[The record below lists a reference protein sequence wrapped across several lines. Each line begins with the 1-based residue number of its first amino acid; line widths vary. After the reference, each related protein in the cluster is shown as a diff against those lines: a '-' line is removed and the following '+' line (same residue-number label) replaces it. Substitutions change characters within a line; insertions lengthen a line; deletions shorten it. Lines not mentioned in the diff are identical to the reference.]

1 MLKIPTKFSLLTPQT
16 LAPVT
21 LPIEDDDQDELMAA
35 IADDHRL
42 ADNNWQLTDTP
53 DVPELESFWS
63 GVEQDL
69 KNDPEWYSFA
79 DTLDDDPIH

>member
-1 MLKIPTKFSLLTPQT
+1 MLKIPTKFSLISPQT

-21 LPIEDDDQDELMAA
+21 LPVDDNDNDELLAA
-35 IADDHRL
+35 IDQEHEIADK
-42 ADNNWQLTDTP
+42 NWQLTDAP

-69 KNDPEWYSFA
+69 RNDPEWFNFA
-79 DTLDDDPIH
+79 SDDDAEAAH